1 MLEPDP
7 ALVRAAAS
15 GDQRAFEALV
25 RSTQADVWRF
35 LRHLV
40 ADDDLARELAQDTY
54 LKVYRSLSTYRFE
67 SRFSSWLFRVARN
80 VAMDE
85 HRSRQRRAR
94 RAQLLEQRERLR
106 YAGRAGSP
114 IEVRHELRAAVA
126 SLDLRL
132 REPFVL
138 VEVFGMTYGEAASVL
153 GIPDGTVKSRLFH
166 ARRQL
171 VEWLT
176 AGSADDGATG
186 QARSADD
193 GATGQARSA
202 DDGATGQARSA
213 DDGATGHA

>member
-15 GDQRAFEALV
+15 GDPRAFEELV

-67 SRFSSWLFRVARN
+67 SRFSSWLFRIARN

-85 HRSRQRRAR
+85 HRSRQRRTR
-94 RAQLLEQRERLR
+94 RDQLLEQRERR
-106 YAGRAGSP
+106 RQAGRIGASP
-114 IEVRHELRAAVA
+114 TEARHELRAALA
-126 SLDLRL
+126 SLELRL

-138 VEVFGMTYGEAASVL
+138 VEVFGMSYGEAATVL
-153 GIPDGTVKSRLFH
+153 GIPEGTVKSRLFH
-166 ARRQL
+166 ARRHL

-176 AGSADDGATG
+176 TASDEEAGP
-186 QARSADD
+186 ARGPGSKEA
-193 GATGQARSA
+193 GRG
-202 DDGATGQARSA
+202 
-213 DDGATGHA
+213 